1 MSFSKKVIASV
12 RDEYDE
18 KLARKKEECEARL
31 NYAHNKI
38 PQLIK
43 IDNELS
49 KTGVKIFSA
58 SFGDKETLSERI
70 EALKKEN
77 LELQAKRASL
87 LKEGGLP
94 VDYTN
99 MKYDCDKC
107 KDTGH
112 TIDGLCV
119 CYKNALIRKQI
130 EQSGFASVIDKCSFE
145 GFDLDFYPDKH
156 AMGQVLEYLKKYA
169 LDFSRKSE
177 SILLVGGTGLG
188 KTHLS
193 ASVARVLIENGHDV
207 VCESAQNIFSN
218 FNKERFA
225 QSESDLVSD
234 KYLEAELLII
244 DDLGAEAITQ
254 YSVSCLYNLIN
265 TRINNGLPTI
275 ASTNLSSS
283 EIRKLYN
290 DRITSRLFGEFNI
303 LVFSGTDI
311 RKLKK

>member
-12 RDEYDE
+12 RLEYDE
-18 KLARKKEECEARL
+18 RLARKKEEYEARI
-31 NYAHNKI
+31 NYVHSKI

-58 SFGDKETLSERI
+58 SFGDKETLSQRI
-70 EALKKEN
+70 EMLKKEN
-77 LELQAKRASL
+77 FELQAKRASL
-87 LKEGGLP
+87 LEKAGFPL
-94 VDYTN
+94 DYTN
-99 MKYDCDKC
+99 FKYDCEVC
-107 KDTGH
+107 RDTGYTH
-112 TIDGLCV
+112 DGICP
-119 CYKNALIRKQI
+119 CYRNALVRKQI

-145 GFDLDFYPDKH
+145 NFSLDYYPNKDSMKE
-156 AMGQVLEYLKKYA
+156 VLDHLRDYA
-169 LDFSRKSE
+169 NNLSRS
-177 SILLVGGTGLG
+177 SSSLLLVGATGLG

-225 QSESDLVSD
+225 QSESDLVCD

-244 DDLGAEAITQ
+244 DDLGAEAVTQ
-254 YSVSCLYNLIN
+254 FSVSCLYNLIN
-265 TRINNGLPTI
+265 TRLNNGLPTI
-275 ASTNLSSS
+275 ASTNLSSG
-283 EIRKLYN
+283 EIKKMYN
-290 DRITSRLFGEFNI
+290 DRITSRLFGEYDI
-303 LVFSGTDI
+303 LVFQGNDI

>member
-12 RDEYDE
+12 REEYDE
-18 KLARKKEECEARL
+18 RLARKTEESEARL
-31 NYAHNKI
+31 NYVHNKI

-43 IDNELS
+43 IDAELS

-87 LKEGGLP
+87 LKENGFP

-99 MKYDCDKC
+99 IKYDCFEC

-112 TIDGLCV
+112 TQLGLCH

-145 GFDLDFYPDKH
+145 NFNVNYYPDKD
-156 AMGQVLEYLKKYA
+156 AMAQVLEYLRDYA
-169 LDFSRKSE
+169 GSFSRNSE
-177 SILLVGGTGLG
+177 SLLLVGGTGLG

-193 ASVARVLIENGHDV
+193 ASVARVLIEKGHDV

-225 QSESDLVSD
+225 QSESDLVCD

-275 ASTNLSSS
+275 ASTNLSSQ

-290 DRITSRLFGEFNI
+290 DRITSRLFGEYNI
-303 LVFSGTDI
+303 LVFAGNDI